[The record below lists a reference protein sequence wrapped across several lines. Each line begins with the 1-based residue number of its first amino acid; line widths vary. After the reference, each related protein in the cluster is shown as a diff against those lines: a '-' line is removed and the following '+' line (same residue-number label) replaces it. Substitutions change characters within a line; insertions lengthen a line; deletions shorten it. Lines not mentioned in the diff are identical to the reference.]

1 VAEPAGRGEGAMT
14 RVASFGMS
22 LGHTSGMQ
30 DHARLLAQAL
40 PAEGVSCSLHWLAR
54 EQRSLRTARRE
65 VAEWTRGLEAALRE
79 ERPSALVM
87 HYASF
92 AYAHRGIPVFLGPA
106 LRAARRC
113 GAPLIALMHE
123 LAYPLRGGPRGFV
136 WAGTHRAA
144 LLALMRASVA
154 AVVTTEQRVAW
165 LQSRR
170 WLPRRPVAFAPV
182 YSNLP
187 PPHPSVPV
195 DELRVGL
202 FGYAYEGAN
211 GGLVLDALSR
221 LRGELPVRLELLGAP
236 GPGTATAAAWLEQA
250 QRRDVREAIEFSGRL
265 PAQELSDAL
274 AGCAVLLCAAS
285 PGPTSRKGTLAA
297 SLASG
302 RPVVAIDGHLTWE
315 ELREQDAAR
324 VVPADASALAAE
336 LGLLLS
342 HDAEREA
349 LGARGRAFH
358 DRRMAAART
367 AELVK
372 DLVLRLDAGHLTR
385 RA

>member
-1 VAEPAGRGEGAMT
+1 
-14 RVASFGMS
+14 MS
-22 LGHTSGMQ
+22 LGHTSGMH

-40 PAEGVSCSLHWLAR
+40 PAEGVACSLHWLAR
-54 EQRSLRTARRE
+54 EQHSLRGARSE
-65 VAEWTRGLEAALRE
+65 VDAWSRALEAALRE
-79 ERPSALVM
+79 ERPGALVM

-92 AYAHRGIPVFLGPA
+92 AYAHRGIPLFLGPA

-113 GAPLIALMHE
+113 GAPLIAFMHE
-123 LAYPLRGGPRGFV
+123 LAYPLRGGPRGYL

-144 LLALMRASVA
+144 LLALMRASGAV
-154 AVVTTEQRVAW
+154 VVTTEQRVRW

-170 WLPRRPVAFAPV
+170 WLPHRPVAFAPV

-187 PPHPSVPV
+187 PPTVAVPV
-195 DELRVGL
+195 DELTLGL

-221 LRGELPVRLELLGAP
+221 LRGELPVRLQLLGAP
-236 GPGTATAAAWLEQA
+236 GPGTATAEAWLDQA
-250 QRRDVREAIEFSGRL
+250 QRRGVRDAIAFSGLL

-302 RPVVAIDGHLTWE
+302 RPVVAIDGHLTWG

-324 VVPADASALAAE
+324 VVPADAAALAAE
-336 LGLLLS
+336 LQRLLCNS
-342 HDAEREA
+342 DEREA

-358 DRRMAAART
+358 DRRMAATRT

-372 DLVLRLDAGHLTR
+372 GLLQTLGVG
-385 RA
+385 